1 MSRFDDLGQNPMTK
15 RNPVRGFCVYGDW
28 YAIQCAPAARPMSY
42 RGGNHGKA
50 LSFNAHIHIAE
61 TAMGV
66 SECLGEPDKIAG
78 CDDVPQWV
86 RDVVAHEQR
95 GGWREFVI
103 IELAPFINDAYEFF
117 ELISGGDCP
126 CFYDNF
132 IPAFF
137 DVTRA
142 IGHISAL
149 KVRETLAWQST
160 RQFELNQPIPFD

>member
-1 MSRFDDLGQNPMTK
+1 ME
-15 RNPVRGFCVYGDW
+15 
-28 YAIQCAPAARPMSY
+28 
-42 RGGNHGKA
+42 KA

-86 RDVVAHEQR
+86 RDVVAHEKR

-103 IELAPFINDAYEFF
+103 IELAPFINDAFEFF
-117 ELISGGDCP
+117 ELMSGGDCP

-137 DVTRA
+137 DTTRDWPHFRAQSARDVGVA
-142 IGHISAL
+142 IG
-149 KVRETLAWQST
+149 